1 MPYRRTL
8 LAGVIALGLGL
19 GSAWAQIAVTD
30 PATTRRNA
38 VIAALKDRVVEAV
51 RAQHERLQR
60 MARRLSAD
68 TNMQKYASPEPPRWP
83 VYGENEAYAT
93 GYRSAL
99 TAGDP
104 SGSAYTEASRTRV
117 PAAGALA
124 GLSPVTRAVVE
135 RALAT
140 LDGADSANITAT
152 HQVGLLRAHGRW
164 EQQAIDT
171 LESDVLDPSDA
182 QSTTAVLDKISA
194 AVLLETQ
201 QKQARLQY
209 LTAIIEQLVIDN
221 KRARDAEAAV
231 LNMQLHRLRLGD
243 WGEGGGGMLAGAADD
258 LRTWRQP

>member
-1 MPYRRTL
+1 
-8 LAGVIALGLGL
+8 
-19 GSAWAQIAVTD
+19 
-30 PATTRRNA
+30 
-38 VIAALKDRVVEAV
+38 
-51 RAQHERLQR
+51 

-68 TNMQKYASPEPPRWP
+68 TDMRKYASPEAPGWQAYR
-83 VYGENEAYAT
+83 EHEALAYAT

-99 TAGDP
+99 TSGDP
-104 SGSAYTEASRTRV
+104 TGSAYADVVRTRLH
-117 PAAGALA
+117 AASALV
-124 GLSPVTRAVVE
+124 GLSPATRAVVE

-152 HQVGLLRAHGRW
+152 HQAGLLRAYGRS

-182 QSTTAVLDKISA
+182 QSATAVLDKISA

-209 LTAIIEQLVIDN
+209 LTAIVEQLVIDN
-221 KRARDAEAAV
+221 KRARDTEAAA
-231 LNMQLHRLRLGD
+231 LNMQLRRLRSQA
-243 WGEGGGGMLAGAADD
+243 WGEEGGRGMLTGASHD